1 MSGPSNQKLNE
12 ALQQWAD
19 SHTPSTDELEALH
32 ARISTA
38 LRDDELI
45 GAVGRRSGAAEDG
58 DFDLFTTNASPSTA
72 SQRIVWFALG
82 IAASLLVMVA
92 IRLSA
97 SPDSTNAPGVAGQA
111 IESPP
116 PSELL
121 HDDIPSFAV
130 LGKQDLAEKMLL
142 FKTAHSDF
150 DRQLHWIAESN
161 GHIELGLGPA
171 GQTAGV
177 SGQPLALRLVLVSR
191 RTGDSA
197 WQTIWS
203 KDVIARNET
212 PVDKIPGA
220 GKLHVW
226 CYALP
231 DGLIAVESEL
241 TLQEPFVGRYV
252 FSGVQKP
259 GATQRILALE
269 IGGVEYALFQTVSA
283 LDDFAAESH
292 DVTVDGSTS

>member
-1 MSGPSNQKLNE
+1 M
-12 ALQQWAD
+12 
-19 SHTPSTDELEALH
+19 H

-38 LRDDELI
+38 LRDDKLI
-45 GAVGRRSGAAEDG
+45 GAVGGRSGAAEDG
-58 DFDLFTTNASPSTA
+58 DFDLFTTDASPSTA

-97 SPDSTNAPGVAGQA
+97 SPDSTDAPDVARQA

-121 HDDIPSFAV
+121 HGDIYPEEVFLELTNA
-130 LGKQDLAEKMLL
+130 QDYV
-142 FKTAHSDF
+142 AHSDF

-283 LDDFAAESH
+283 LGDFAAESH